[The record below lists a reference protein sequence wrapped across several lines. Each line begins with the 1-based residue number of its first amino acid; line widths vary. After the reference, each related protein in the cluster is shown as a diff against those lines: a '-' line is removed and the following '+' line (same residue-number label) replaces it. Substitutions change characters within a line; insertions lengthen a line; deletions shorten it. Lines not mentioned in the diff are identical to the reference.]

1 MSKKEFIA
9 MGATDDDV
17 ELLQWYMSNGAVA
30 LIKFGI
36 KESDGWL
43 K

>member
-1 MSKKEFIA
+1 MSKREFVA
-9 MGATDDDV
+9 LGATDEDV
-17 ELLQWYMSNGAVA
+17 SLIEWYMSNGVVA